1 MSIVQTAGP
10 AAALGFWSPQIIAA
24 MITGLIALVTGSV
37 VSFFAWRQW
46 RVAREK
52 LALDLFDRR
61 AKAVMAAQKS
71 IKDFDH
77 TIRDTT
83 PPEARREAKRMAV
96 DFRESSF
103 EVRYL
108 FGPEVLET
116 VRRISNQMLEVGDA
130 RYRYPGSE
138 DFKLV
143 MGVLDDD
150 RITFLKQTDRYMN
163 FGKIGVAKPPKRPA
177 KKS

>member
-1 MSIVQTAGP
+1 MNITQTMGAT
-10 AAALGFWSPQIIAA
+10 AASGFWGPQIIAA
-24 MITGLIALVTGSV
+24 VITGVIALITGSV

-71 IKDFDH
+71 IKEFDFA
-77 TIRDTT
+77 IRNTSRIAT
-83 PPEARREAKRMAV
+83 RRDAKKMSM
-96 DFRESSF
+96 DFRESTF

-116 VRRISNQMLEVGDA
+116 VRRIANQMIEVGDA
-130 RYRYPGSE
+130 HYTYPNSE
-138 DFKLV
+138 DFRVV